1 MMGNWFG
8 KEDRG
13 KTKRKKNLNYMFA
26 INSIMALKVKDYM
39 TKDVLTVS
47 SDISVRDAISIM
59 LDSAHHSLPVVK
71 GKKIVG
77 FVTAK
82 ELLRHY
88 HPLGLTVSDIIRN
101 GTITA
106 DPGMSLD
113 DAARIMFRFWME
125 KLPVADDD
133 GNLVGLLSNIDV
145 LRSHIERASPSKAS
159 KLKIALEGLHDVKIR
174 GRTGKIPIENLL
186 PTQKMIYADELQGRE
201 YEIKKGLAEPI
212 IVIKKKDYHVLIDGH
227 HRVIAALRLGIKE
240 LDAHILEMDR
250 DVELGIEKTAR
261 EQGLRTPDDIEII
274 DYAHHPLV
282 EITTRLL
289 KRNENASDTR

>member
-1 MMGNWFG
+1 
-8 KEDRG
+8 
-13 KTKRKKNLNYMFA
+13 MFA
-26 INSIMALKVKDYM
+26 VNSIMALKVKDYM
-39 TKDVLTVS
+39 IKDVLTIPY
-47 SDISVRDAISIM
+47 DTTVRDAINIM
-59 LDSAHHSLPVVK
+59 LNSSHHSLPVVK

-88 HPLGLTVSDIIRN
+88 HPLGLTVGDIIMD

-113 DAARIMFRFWME
+113 DAARIMFRFWIE
-125 KLPVADDD
+125 KLPIADDD

-145 LRSHIERASPSKAS
+145 LRSHIERTSPSKAS

-174 GRTGKIPIENLL
+174 GSTGKIKIEDLI
-186 PTQKMIYADELQGRE
+186 PTQKRIYADELQGRE

-212 IVIKKKDYHVLIDGH
+212 IVIKRKNYYLLIDGH
-227 HRVIAALRLGIKE
+227 HRVMAALNLGIKE
-240 LDAHILEMDR
+240 FEAHILEMDR
-250 DVELGIEKTAR
+250 DVELGIEKTAE
-261 EQGLRTPDDIEII
+261 EQGLRTLKDIEII

-289 KRNENASDTR
+289 KRKNESDIH